1 MTLATQGPHTVW
13 RKELSDSSFT
23 RETSEDS
30 GMEEDFL
37 NVRQQKLD
45 LQRNLFEKKQRRKRQ
60 EPLMVQPNPDA
71 MLKLHRF
78 RKPEDQALLLD
89 TSSDSS
95 IYLGSCNTT
104 KSEGPLLTPSLT
116 SNAWSDSFRRNTK
129 ADIEQAKRGT
139 ESPGELSDD
148 ELEEV
153 TLEDT
158 QPLTK
163 KKELVTARPR
173 QKIKTKTG
181 KSDLKDTKTKT
192 LPISHKVQKNSKLS
206 ASTAQNA
213 EKENTQ
219 QEKGFDGPVAFQDE
233 VQEIK
238 KEDILT
244 IEHSSEEDSLSVD
257 DRIVPPAPIKKRN
270 KKKPPKK
277 VKSKMSLSN
286 EEEDADDTDEV
297 DFDGDS
303 DILSSVMYTRPL
315 SASSKDGAS
324 EVATPLETDD
334 LEGFALRPAPHNI
347 TLQCRITRD
356 KKGVDKGIY
365 PTYYL
370 HLERQDGKRLF
381 LMAGRKR
388 KKSKTSNYLI
398 SVDPTDLSRDGDS
411 FIGKVRSNMLGTK
424 FIVYDNGVNPETK
437 PFVQEKEFLRQELV
451 AINYETNVLGF
462 GGPRKMTIIIPGMNI
477 ESERV
482 IIRPQNEH
490 ETLQTRYQN
499 GNMENII
506 VFHNKAPTWSEETQT
521 YVLNFHGRVTQASVK
536 NFQIIHANN
545 SEFVVMQF
553 GRVAEDVFTM
563 DFSYPMC
570 ALQAF
575 SVCLSSF
582 DSKLACD

>member
-13 RKELSDSSFT
+13 RKEL
-23 RETSEDS
+23 

-545 SEFVVMQF
+545 CE
-553 GRVAEDVFTM
+553 
-563 DFSYPMC
+563 
-570 ALQAF
+570 
-575 SVCLSSF
+575 CLSRGGVQR
-582 DSKLACD
+582 